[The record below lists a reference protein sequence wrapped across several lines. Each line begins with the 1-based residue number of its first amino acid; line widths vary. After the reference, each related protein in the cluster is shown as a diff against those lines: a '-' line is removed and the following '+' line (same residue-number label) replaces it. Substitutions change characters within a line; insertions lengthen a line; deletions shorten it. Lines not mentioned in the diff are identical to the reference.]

1 MANVYKNIQ
10 AVISSAGS
18 DVDMYTV
25 PDETTSIVKSIQLY
39 NTHSGDLVV
48 DVTVYDASSATD
60 FEYDTVTVTTGESET
75 LLTSSNVL
83 ILEAGDI
90 LKMQT
95 PTTNV
100 VKMTAAVL
108 QTSRSQE
115 IMPFIETKAKS
126 EYKII
131 DGKKTHVITPECEVT
146 LTNIKTGKEYMSD
159 VEADHD
165 VNNPNSN
172 TKREHIRRDV
182 HIKVA
187 QVGLGADTGDL

>member
-10 AVISSAGS
+10 AVIDQAATY
-18 DVDMYTV
+18 VNMYTV
-25 PDETTSIVKSIQLY
+25 PDETTSIVKSLQLY

-60 FEYDTVTVTTGESET
+60 FEYDTVTVATGESET

-83 ILEAGDI
+83 ILEAGEI

-108 QTSRSQE
+108 QTSRS
-115 IMPFIETKAKS
+115 
-126 EYKII
+126 
-131 DGKKTHVITPECEVT
+131 
-146 LTNIKTGKEYMSD
+146 
-159 VEADHD
+159 
-165 VNNPNSN
+165 
-172 TKREHIRRDV
+172 
-182 HIKVA
+182 
-187 QVGLGADTGDL
+187 

>member
-100 VKMTAAVL
+100 IKMTAAVL
-108 QTSRSQE
+108 QTSR
-115 IMPFIETKAKS
+115 T
-126 EYKII
+126 
-131 DGKKTHVITPECEVT
+131 
-146 LTNIKTGKEYMSD
+146 
-159 VEADHD
+159 
-165 VNNPNSN
+165 
-172 TKREHIRRDV
+172 
-182 HIKVA
+182 
-187 QVGLGADTGDL
+187 

>member
-10 AVISSAGS
+10 AVIDQAAT
-18 DVDMYTV
+18 DVNMYTV

-60 FEYDTVTVTTGESET
+60 FEYDTVTVATGESET

-90 LKMQT
+90 LRMQT

-100 VKMTAAVL
+100 VKMTASVL
-108 QTSRSQE
+108 QTSRS
-115 IMPFIETKAKS
+115 
-126 EYKII
+126 
-131 DGKKTHVITPECEVT
+131 
-146 LTNIKTGKEYMSD
+146 
-159 VEADHD
+159 
-165 VNNPNSN
+165 
-172 TKREHIRRDV
+172 
-182 HIKVA
+182 
-187 QVGLGADTGDL
+187 

>member
-48 DVTVYDASSATD
+48 DITVYDASSALT
-60 FEYDTVTVTTGESET
+60 FEYDTVTVNTESSEA

-100 VKMTAAVL
+100 IKMTAAVL
-108 QTSRSQE
+108 QTSPS
-115 IMPFIETKAKS
+115 
-126 EYKII
+126 
-131 DGKKTHVITPECEVT
+131 
-146 LTNIKTGKEYMSD
+146 
-159 VEADHD
+159 
-165 VNNPNSN
+165 
-172 TKREHIRRDV
+172 
-182 HIKVA
+182 
-187 QVGLGADTGDL
+187 